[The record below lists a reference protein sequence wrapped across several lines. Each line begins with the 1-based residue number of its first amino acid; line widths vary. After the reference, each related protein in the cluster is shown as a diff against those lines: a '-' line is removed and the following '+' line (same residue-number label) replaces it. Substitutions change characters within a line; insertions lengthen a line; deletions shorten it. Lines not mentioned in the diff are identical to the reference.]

1 MPYRTLE
8 SFHNI
13 AKSVR
18 RREPVSRRDLLIAS
32 AEGTAG
38 GIGLLLLG
46 ACSSSQLISYQGA
59 QRDPRLRQKYIDQII
74 KENPQPSMSEI
85 KIIYRNDI
93 EAITNPDAPDL
104 RTLMYTEFVIP
115 GMSSTVESLKTE
127 VYRRA
132 FKEFLSEDE
141 FLNSL
146 LDHEYR
152 HFSQLTGGVNV
163 TVERE
168 IVPELNSRVFNI
180 DGDLFV
186 PFLELDAYYEQI
198 KAFSTRP
205 GISDSFKENILFSYN
220 VFRTI
225 VENKEQTPL
234 TRWMLER
241 YPLPP

>member
-1 MPYRTLE
+1 MPYRPLE
-8 SFHNI
+8 SFHNV
-13 AKSVR
+13 AESVR
-18 RREPVSRRDLLIAS
+18 RREPVSRRDLLIAG

-38 GIGLLLLG
+38 GIGLLLG

-74 KENPQPSMSEI
+74 KENPQPSMNEI

-93 EAITNPDAPDL
+93 EAITNPDTPEL
-104 RTLMYTEFVIP
+104 RSFMYTEFVIP

-127 VYRRA
+127 VYRGT
-132 FKEFLSEDE
+132 FEEFLSEDE

-146 LDHEYR
+146 VDHEYR

-168 IVPELNSRVFNI
+168 IAPELNSRVFNI

-198 KAFSTRP
+198 KAFPTRP

-220 VFRTI
+220 VFRTM

-241 YPLPP
+241 YPETP